1 MVNLMSVDAQRLM
14 DLTTYVNVLWSSPLT
29 ILISL
34 YFLYDVM
41 GPSTLAGVGVLVLLT
56 PINLIVSRIARK
68 LQVNINILFQTCVH
82 NSSAEMVVSMSSAS
96 DKFIVTLVNRL

>member
-34 YFLYDVM
+34 YFLYDAM
-41 GPSTLAGVGVLVLLT
+41 GPSTLAGVGVLVLLI
-56 PINLIVSRIARK
+56 PVNMVVSRIARK
-68 LQVNINILFQTCVH
+68 LQVSIKLLHDLHEQTCGISVASLH
-82 NSSAEMVVSMSSAS
+82 SSLP
-96 DKFIVTLVNRL
+96 KYTCTCRRK